1 VKDKERAHEY
11 LARFIARLDDEDLS
25 PIDFDELRKHLA
37 ELVTQSK
44 TAGELAEEHALLRE
58 DCQQRM
64 AGMIKAIAAADRRGE
79 SYQGAL
85 TIIEELP
92 SLSARDL
99 LRKYRRVS
107 ARFRDCFPTTFNG
120 YQTGLGPSL
129 NRSQLSDL
137 R

>member
-1 VKDKERAHEY
+1 MKDKERAHEY
-11 LARFIARLDDEDLS
+11 LARFVTCLDDEDLS
-25 PIDFDELRKHLA
+25 SLDFDELRRHLT

-64 AGMIKAIAAADRRGE
+64 AGMIKAIAAADRRGD

-85 TIIEELP
+85 AVIEELP

-120 YQTGLGPSL
+120 YQTGSGNSL
-129 NRSQLSDL
+129 NRSQLGDL
-137 R
+137 K